1 MPTSEITTFAVTVRQ
16 FLEPH
21 WLTAHQSWN
30 EIPDPL
36 SRWMCRYS
44 SIFLATLLRELQS
57 EHVWEIVGGRPPQ
70 HTDATPPVQ
79 IGMLGCDGTWHDHCW
94 VKGNGLIIDLTA
106 DQFGYAPVI
115 ATHASDYRYCA
126 NLTEIDLQK
135 DLQKLRRRP
144 MQWLSDWRANASVC
158 GLQEGATQVTHASTS

>member
-1 MPTSEITTFAVTVRQ
+1 MLTSEVTTFAVIVRQ

-44 SIFLATLLRELQS
+44 SLFLATLLRELQS

-70 HTDATPPVQ
+70 DTDATPQAQV
-79 IGMLGCDGTWHDHCW
+79 GMLGCDGTWHDHCW
-94 VKGNGLIIDLTA
+94 VKGNELIIDLTA

-115 ATHASDYRYCA
+115 VTHASDHRYRA
-126 NLTEIDLQK
+126 NLAEIDLEK

-144 MQWLSDWRANASVC
+144 MQWLSDWRASDLA
-158 GLQEGATQVTHASTS
+158 GG